1 MKRLIGFI
9 SIIVVISLLCGC
21 MPSVSLGNRA
31 IVQAIGVDVN
41 GDTVLSSVQ
50 CLNLNG
56 EESIV
61 FESQGKTL
69 SDSLTKSMLQQ
80 GKPIFYGS
88 NRAIIIGEDVV
99 KNGLNKIHDFFNSD
113 YHSRGNVA
121 TFISKSKATDIVK
134 IESKDNLLPA
144 HSVSVMAKNSAENG
158 LYPYICYID
167 VLKNLANSGY
177 TYIPVISKIKEEDS
191 EKIICDGVAIITN
204 NNLLGYISDSETEG
218 LMFLID
224 GVNSRRLAFNINNT
238 EKMTVDITKS
248 TTDKNLKIQDG
259 IPVFDIRIKTHA
271 TVSSV
276 STRDFTKPLNDTD
289 ITVAEKAMGREISKL
304 CNSCIEK
311 VVYEYG
317 ADIFGFLA
325 MIKKYEYDYYKY
337 NQEIL
342 GDIVKTVKINITVDC
357 SIEKTGLSR

>member
-1 MKRLIGFI
+1 MKRLMGFI
-9 SIIVVISLLCGC
+9 SIITAISLLCGC

-31 IVQAIGVDVN
+31 IVQAIGVDIDEN
-41 GDTVLSSVQ
+41 MVLSSVQ

-61 FESQGKTL
+61 FQSRGKTL

-88 NRAIIIGEDVV
+88 NRAIIIGEDVA
-99 KNGLNKIHDFFNSD
+99 KDGLNKINDFFNSD

-121 TFISKSKATDIVK
+121 TFISKTKAKDIVN

-177 TYIPVISKIKEEDS
+177 TYIPAINKINDGDS
-191 EKIICDGVAIITN
+191 EKIVCDGVAIATSDS
-204 NNLLGYISDSETEG
+204 LLGYISDRETEG
-218 LMFLID
+218 LMFLLD
-224 GVNSRRLAFNINNT
+224 EVNSRRLAFDINNN

-248 TTDKNLKIQDG
+248 STDKKVKIQDG
-259 IPVFDIRIKTHA
+259 IPVFDINIKTIA

-276 STRDFTKPLNDTD
+276 SSRDFTKPLNDTD
-289 ITVAEKAMGREISKL
+289 ITVAEKAMSREISKM
-304 CNSCIEK
+304 CNSCIK
-311 VVYEYG
+311 TVVYEYG
-317 ADIFGFLA
+317 ADIFGFLV
-325 MIKKYEYDYYKY
+325 MIKKYEYDYYKD
-337 NQEIL
+337 NQEML
-342 GDIVKTVKINITVDC
+342 GDVIKTAKFNITVDC
-357 SIEKTGLSR
+357 SIEKTGLAR